1 MSSTPSFASLR
12 FVGQLNDASIQIF
25 VNDGLTLNFIQA
37 HVSKYLGL
45 PIEFDL
51 PPTIVVV
58 GNGTKLSIKDCVRSI
73 KIIVQGHHI
82 VVDL

>member
-12 FVGQLNDASIQIF
+12 FMGQLNDASIQIF

-37 HVSKYLGL
+37 RVAKYLGL
-45 PIEFDL
+45 PIEFVL
-51 PPTIVVV
+51 PPTTMVV
-58 GNGTKLSIKDCVRSI
+58 GNGTKLPIEGCVRSI
-73 KIIVQGHHI
+73 KIIVQRHDI